1 MSMRF
6 DVRST
11 RAPLMQHGAGV
22 RPMQKAAR
30 SDKKYG
36 PQGIMNRQLH
46 IAVAIWQWHLTFLLW
61 EGPQSTV
68 MKGRRW
74 A

>member
-1 MSMRF
+1 
-6 DVRST
+6 
-11 RAPLMQHGAGV
+11 
-22 RPMQKAAR
+22 MQKAAR